1 MIFRA
6 KKYQKCRLIILT
18 LWLENSKKRKTIYS
32 NVIFGVKIQI
42 YRKIT
47 LKRFWIFAPKN
58 NKKVGWKIWPFLA
71 WKFKFMQNYPRKQKL
86 FWQFLA
92 WKFKRN
98 IFFHFPS
105 FSGNFSL
112 FFFQRGESRRKMV
125 INGRTNQE
133 QIAGLIFGIITRRT
147 PLKIWDCLHSKS
159 WNDLFYIHS

>member
-58 NKKVGWKIWPFLA
+58 NKKVGWKIWPFFA
-71 WKFKFMQNYPRKQKL
+71 WKFNFMQNYPRKQKL

-112 FFFQRGESRRKMV
+112 FFSKRRISAKNGDKWAHES
-125 INGRTNQE
+125 GTDCRTDFWHHHKTNSSQNL
-133 QIAGLIFGIITRRT
+133 GLS
-147 PLKIWDCLHSKS
+147 P
-159 WNDLFYIHS
+159 